1 MTVVAMLSAKG
12 SPGVTTTAAALA
24 AAAVAQGSQATLVE
38 FDPAGGTLALDAQRP
53 LEPGLFT
60 LLAAARRGLDPKLV
74 DLHGQTL
81 PNGVV
86 ALFAPTAPE
95 RAQKA
100 VAALVEPLASVL
112 RARDG
117 LTLVDLG
124 RWHGDVCTAPI
135 LAAADLAIV
144 MLRPTVAG
152 TEHARTRLDAIT
164 AINPRTHF
172 VCVGDAPYS
181 PSEVAAAL
189 GVDPQ
194 PSVAFDAR
202 TAHLVAGGVALDRW
216 LRRTSLMRS
225 AAALLLH
232 VTATTAVGVSA

>member
-24 AAAVAQGSQATLVE
+24 AAAVAQGSHATLVE
-38 FDPAGGTLALDAQRP
+38 LDPAGGTLALDAQRP

-74 DLHGQTL
+74 DLHCQTL

-100 VAALVEPLASVL
+100 VATLAEPLASVL

-124 RWHGDVCTAPI
+124 RWEDVCTAPI

-152 TEHARTRLDAIT
+152 TEHARTRLGAIT
-164 AINPRTHF
+164 AINPRTRV
-172 VCVGDAPYS
+172 VCVGDDPYS

-232 VTATTAVGVSA
+232 LTATTAVGVSA